1 MCKLLKM
8 IGTAVKHSKIC
19 VLSIFLTY
27 CLSCTIGII
36 MSQTGNQF
44 ALSSRDKIV
53 GKAVA
58 GDKAS
63 INYLK
68 GNNFSAAMFDF
79 KGNLLSGAIP
89 QTILG
94 LGIVIPYYT
103 AFRQGWVG
111 GIVSI
116 DSAHESR
123 FKSFRRT
130 FYYFF
135 VLLLQFIPYSLAIG
149 AGIRCGID
157 LYIDNKLNG
166 WQIWK
171 YRIQK
176 NRLMNVFYIYILVIP
191 LFFIASCYEFLSAWN
206 N

>member
-1 MCKLLKM
+1 
-8 IGTAVKHSKIC
+8 
-19 VLSIFLTY
+19 
-27 CLSCTIGII
+27 
-36 MSQTGNQF
+36 MSQAGSHF
-44 ALSSRDKIV
+44 ALDYRNKIV

-58 GDKAS
+58 SDKAS
-63 INYLK
+63 INYMR
-68 GNNFSAAMFDF
+68 GNNFSAALYDF
-79 KGNLLSGAIP
+79 TGNLLSGAIP
-89 QTILG
+89 QTVLG

-116 DSAHESR
+116 DSVHESR

-157 LYIDNKLNG
+157 LYNSNKPNG

-171 YRIQK
+171 YKIQTTS
-176 NRLMNVFYIYILVIP
+176 LMNVLYVYILVIP
-191 LFFIASCYEFLSAWN
+191 LFFIASCYEFLSSWN
-206 N
+206 I